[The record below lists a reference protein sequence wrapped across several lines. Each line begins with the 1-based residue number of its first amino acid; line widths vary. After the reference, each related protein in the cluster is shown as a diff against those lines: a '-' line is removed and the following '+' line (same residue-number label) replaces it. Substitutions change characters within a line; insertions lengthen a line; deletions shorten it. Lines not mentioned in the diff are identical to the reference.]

1 MAKTTVVTVTDDLD
15 GSPNATTIGFGFG
28 GVNYEIDLGRKNAA
42 ALERALKPYISA
54 GRRVR
59 GTSGRRGRSGHSRD
73 LAAVRAW
80 AKRNG
85 HKVSERGRISA
96 SVLEAYDA
104 AN

>member
-15 GSPNATTIGFGFG
+15 GSPNAATITFGYG
-28 GVNYEIDLGRKNAA
+28 GASYEIDLGKKNAA
-42 ALERALKPYISA
+42 ALERALRPYISA

-59 GTSGRRGRSGHSRD
+59 SSSSRRGRGGQSRD
-73 LAAVRAW
+73 LGAVRAW